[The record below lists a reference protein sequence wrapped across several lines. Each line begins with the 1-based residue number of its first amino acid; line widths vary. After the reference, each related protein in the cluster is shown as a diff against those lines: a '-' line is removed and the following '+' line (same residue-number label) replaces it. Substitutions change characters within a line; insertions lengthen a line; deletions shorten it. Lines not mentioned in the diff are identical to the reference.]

1 MELSVAI
8 TLMVG
13 LTALAIIGAKVGRN
27 YFDVETAK
35 HQKSVEHQLETQE
48 LTQQLVTLSN
58 SNRNYIY
65 KIRRMRDEYELDY
78 EDVDYREEDDEELRL
93 SDLAKSIYPQLPASV
108 SKLIDK
114 EEFQNAIVKTVE
126 KRPEFL
132 TKFVDMYL
140 NKTGDST
147 TSTPAS
153 PKLKSQYL

>member
-1 MELSVAI
+1 MELGVAI
-8 TLMVG
+8 TLMIG
-13 LTALAIIGAKVGRN
+13 LTAMAIIGAKIGRN

-35 HQKSVEHQLETQE
+35 NQKNVEHQLESAE
-48 LTQQLVTLSN
+48 LKQSIIALSS

-65 KIRRMRDEYELDY
+65 KIRKLREDY
-78 EDVDYREEDDEELRL
+78 EFDYDDIDYREEDDEELRL

-108 SKLIDK
+108 AKLIDK

-140 NKTGDST
+140 NKTGDGSATSNST
-147 TSTPAS
+147 VV
-153 PKLKSQYL
+153 LKSKYL